1 MQLWCWCGVARTT
14 TTLTLNGC
22 GVGVVWLWYDC
33 GAVVVRATPTPQP
46 HHNFKRLWCWC
57 GVGVVWCWCGAVVVR
72 AGLGEGCHL
81 WATVILV
88 HWHTPCR
95 TLRSAS
101 ANLLPITRNI
111 SFGAPGF
118 RLAAPAIR
126 NNLPS
131 NVPSCATLTTVRQ
144 HLKSH
149 LFHSDFATV

>member
-1 MQLWCWCGVARTT
+1 MTTFTQTSSHHTHTT
-14 TTLTLNGC
+14 TAPHQHHNHTTTLNGC
-22 GVGVVWLWYDC
+22 GV
-33 GAVVVRATPTPQP
+33 
-46 HHNFKRLWCWC
+46 
-57 GVGVVWCWCGAVVVR
+57 GVGVVWCWCGVVVVR

-118 RLAAPAIR
+118 RLAAPAVR